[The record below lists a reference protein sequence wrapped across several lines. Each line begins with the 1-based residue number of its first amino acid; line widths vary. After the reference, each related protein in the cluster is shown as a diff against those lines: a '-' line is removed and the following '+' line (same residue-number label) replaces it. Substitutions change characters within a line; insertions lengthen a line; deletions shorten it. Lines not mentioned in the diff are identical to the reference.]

1 MTVVTVKKKQKPKYN
16 FSDEVKEHFR
26 NKDLRFAKYPS
37 SKIGVFSSIE
47 RFTDFIQGEI
57 DFWTKLRSTTQK
69 DREFSNATVEKVV
82 KEFEEIKMILNRCQ
96 NTTSSSSQYKN
107 ILKELDNK
115 LNIFEKPSFPLV
127 FSESE
132 FALRVKSMKNRENDF
147 SMIAGFFKGCIPSM
161 TISNFSNNI
170 SNGEFFIGYNYG
182 VRLNYPEHFNEVDSN
197 FLEESHL
204 IIEKLNEE
212 HNSYINHIEDRSR
225 ALEVR
230 FDKLET
236 NNEANVNEN
245 NSILENLKANKDRE
259 LNDLLTEKKEELER
273 LEETYE
279 EKLRLS
285 KPAEYWDRA
294 SKSFRL
300 KGRFWAGSS
309 VAVGIIVMI
318 ILYGILKNTTV
329 NNAWNLES
337 VKFTVVLTVIISI
350 GFLLINLTIKLALSN
365 FHLSTDATERHNL
378 THLYLSLLNETDNA
392 ISEKE
397 RSIVFQALFARS
409 DSGLTK
415 SDSGVQMPS
424 SNQLLELHKK

>member
-1 MTVVTVKKKQKPKYN
+1 MTVTTDKNQQKPKYN
-16 FSDEVKEHFR
+16 FSDEIKKYFR
-26 NKDLRFAKYPS
+26 DKNFRFVKYPS
-37 SKIGVFSSIE
+37 NRTGSFSSIE
-47 RFTDFIQGEI
+47 YFTDFIQDEI
-57 DFWTKLRSTTQK
+57 EFWTTLRSVILQ
-69 DREFSNATVEKVV
+69 DREYYNDTVGKVI
-82 KEFEEIKMILNRCQ
+82 KEFESIMMILNKLQ
-96 NTTSSSSQYKN
+96 KSNSNSSYYKN
-107 ILKELDNK
+107 SIQELDNK
-115 LNIFEKPSFPLV
+115 LTAFEQPSFPLV

-132 FALRVKSMKNRENDF
+132 FALRVKSMKDREYSF
-147 SMIAGFFKGCIPSM
+147 PMIAGFFKGCFPH
-161 TISNFSNNI
+161 ISIRNTSNYL
-170 SNGEFFIGYNYG
+170 SNGDFFIGYNYG
-182 VRLNYPEHFNEVDSN
+182 VRLTYPEHFNEIDTNYLKEIS
-197 FLEESHL
+197 L
-204 IIEKLNEE
+204 IINKSNEE
-212 HNSYINHIEDRSR
+212 YNRYSNHVEDRTR
-225 ALEVR
+225 TLEDR

-236 NNEANVNEN
+236 DNEANVNEN
-245 NSILENLKANKDRE
+245 KSILENLKTNKENE
-259 LNDLLTEKKEELER
+259 LNDLLAEKKEELER
-273 LEETYE
+273 LEQTYE

-285 KPAEYWDRA
+285 KPAEYWDKA
-294 SKSFRL
+294 SKNFRL
-300 KGRFWAGSS
+300 KGRIWAGSS

-318 ILYGILKNTTV
+318 ILYEILKNTSV

-378 THLYLSLLNETDNA
+378 TYLYLSLLNETDND